1 MTSNTK
7 GIIAVGATLGL
18 VGLAYYFFVHSKKDE
33 NSTGGASSPE
43 NLEAVKKNLG
53 AGKYAKD
60 TATVK
65 FNDGKNTATFYTN
78 DRVIIFDD
86 LGKVIMRGN
95 YSDGGKKINIEKGK
109 QVATDSVWSNL
120 ELLVK

>member
-1 MTSNTK
+1 MDAKNKK
-7 GIIAVGATLGL
+7 GLIAVGITLGL
-18 VGLAYYFFVHSKKDE
+18 AGIAYYVFVRNKKGNVE
-33 NSTGGASSPE
+33 GGVSSSE

-53 AGKYAKD
+53 GKFEKD

-65 FNDGKNTATFYTN
+65 FNDVKNKATFYTK

-86 LGKVIMRGN
+86 KDKVIMRGN

-109 QVATDSVWSNL
+109 QVANDSVWTNL
-120 ELLVK
+120 NLLVK

>member
-7 GIIAVGATLGL
+7 GVIAVGVTLGL
-18 VGLAYYFFVHSKKDE
+18 VGLVYYFFVRSKKDE
-33 NSTGGASSPE
+33 NRGGGISSSE

-53 AGKYAKD
+53 GKFEKD

-65 FNDGKNTATFYTN
+65 FNDAKNKATFYTN

-86 LGKVIMRGN
+86 KDKVIMRGN

-109 QVATDSVWSNL
+109 QVADDSVWTNL
-120 ELLVK
+120 ALLVK

>member
-7 GIIAVGATLGL
+7 GVIAVGVTLGL
-18 VGLAYYFFVHSKKDE
+18 VGLAYYFFVRSKKDE
-33 NSTGGASSPE
+33 NRGGGTSSSE

-53 AGKYAKD
+53 GKFEKD

-65 FNDGKNTATFYTN
+65 FNDAKNKATFYTN

-86 LGKVIMRGN
+86 KDKVIMRGN

-109 QVATDSVWSNL
+109 QVADDSVWTNL
-120 ELLVK
+120 ALLVK